1 MAYNTLKLTILKR
14 RLKMKITQEEL
25 NTYQQ
30 KMQAYLN
37 EHEDD
42 STYWGM
48 VREYNRLKQEYILQP
63 IRDNIGKF
71 ISLNGKPISRQR
83 LYRIMGINEDGD
95 IKLRPYRGKR
105 ILLMRSYNVQK
116 ESPYWYILTDEEFDE
131 LPESII

>member
-1 MAYNTLKLTILKR
+1 ME
-14 RLKMKITQEEL
+14 ITQEEL

-37 EHEDD
+37 EHEVD

-83 LYRIMGINEDGD
+83 LYRIMGIDEDGD